1 MLTSIII
8 AILVRDGSDALHVRR
23 KTLFR
28 IDAKRA
34 VELGLDSSFVNMS
47 NSPPE
52 LISEDILLPNN
63 LNNPIAKVVQ
73 VILAG
78 VVSSKIV
85 SPGDI
90 DGQEYSDGAGLKPTK
105 ASVDKYNTDNEPY
118 YDNEDE
124 QSVYSGTK
132 EEEIALSK
140 SPNIDTRGNV
150 SLQSI
155 SMIVR

>member
-1 MLTSIII
+1 M
-8 AILVRDGSDALHVRR
+8 
-23 KTLFR
+23 
-28 IDAKRA
+28 
-34 VELGLDSSFVNMS
+34 ELGLDSTFINMS

-52 LISEDILLPNN
+52 LISEDIVLPNN
-63 LNNPIAKVVQ
+63 LNKTPTAKVVQ

-85 SPGDI
+85 SPDEI
-90 DGQEYSDGAGLKPTK
+90 DGQRRSSEWGLKSVK
-105 ASVDKYNTDNEPY
+105 ASVDTDNEPY

-124 QSVYSGTK
+124 LSIYTGLE

-150 SLQSI
+150 SSSI
-155 SMIVR
+155 VHVHEKVPHVYVRTCTTARPLHVLL